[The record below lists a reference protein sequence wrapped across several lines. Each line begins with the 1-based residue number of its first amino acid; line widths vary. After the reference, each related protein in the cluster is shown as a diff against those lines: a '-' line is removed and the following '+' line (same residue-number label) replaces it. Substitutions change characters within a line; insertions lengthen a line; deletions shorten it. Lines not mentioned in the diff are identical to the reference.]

1 MIKIIPKTPEEAWES
16 AAEII
21 EEYFKKENPK
31 GFEVLMKIH
40 NEKKE
45 DMLKFPAAIK
55 QHHCQAGG
63 YIIHVNE
70 VMMIVKDMLEN
81 GFGMGMVDESK
92 AILAAYVHDLDKLE
106 RYEPAPHED
115 PSDKQL
121 DLANRIGID
130 IPKGISKKNI
140 GVLISNKL
148 DEKDNPL
155 EFFRFKRKDGHNFD
169 ETAKVQQMLVPYKLP
184 LPDEVL
190 HAVTMH
196 HGGYAVHAKEFHMKM
211 SPMAT
216 LLNAADMISS
226 KIMANVE

>member
-1 MIKIIPKTPEEAWES
+1 MIKMTPEQAWES
-16 AAEII
+16 AAQII
-21 EEYFKKENPK
+21 EEYFQDDNPK
-31 GFEVLMKIH
+31 GFKLLMKIH
-40 NEKKE
+40 TKKKQ

-55 QHHCQAGG
+55 QHHAYEGG
-63 YIIHVNE
+63 YIVHVNE
-70 VMMIVKDMLEN
+70 VMMIVREMLKS
-81 GFGMGMVDESK
+81 GFGMDMVDPSK

-106 RYEPAPHED
+106 RYESAPHED

-121 DLANRIGID
+121 DLANRIGIE
-130 IPKGISKKNI
+130 IPKGVSKKNI
-140 GVLISNKL
+140 GILISNKL

-155 EFFRFKRKDGHNFD
+155 EFFRYRRKDGYNFD
-169 ETAKVQQMLVPYKLP
+169 ETAKVQQMLVSYGLP
-184 LPDEVL
+184 LPDDVL

-226 KIMANVE
+226 KIMSNIE